1 MHVLRQVQR
10 SLRDDGLMLEI
21 HPTGDEFAVRAGA
34 RGLGFV
40 DTSAFDRVLE
50 AMEDGV
56 RQVVADGLF
65 VELQTLRRHV
75 IERFDT
81 AAELLEEAERWENLR
96 LPSALRRR
104 LRSAHESPV
113 ELIDTV
119 VYRLF
124 RKGSPA

>member
-1 MHVLRQVQR
+1 
-10 SLRDDGLMLEI
+10 MLEI